1 MVLSQTDFDHLGESC
16 NFFGTEHDSYL
27 FFTLNFSLKNWK
39 GWYLV
44 RVIISF
50 LNYVCS
56 PRDRQ
61 QEGPSCSFQEYLT
74 SWLRWHVPVVP
85 ALVLWRETE
94 VGDLQCKATLGYP
107 KTNTW
112 TTSQGFSTFVSVF
125 SSLPSYI
132 RKYNAV
138 LSYKEKYIKQR
149 ENALVLS
156 SSSFLSRVPCSL
168 VGLGFSM
175 YLEIAL
181 SWAHN

>member
-1 MVLSQTDFDHLGESC
+1 M
-16 NFFGTEHDSYL
+16 
-27 FFTLNFSLKNWK
+27 
-39 GWYLV
+39 V

-50 LNYVCS
+50 LNYVCFL
-56 PRDRQ
+56 RDRQ

-94 VGDLQCKATLGYP
+94 AGDLQCKAILGYVVRP
-107 KTNTW
+107 CFQKQTHE
-112 TTSQGFSTFVSVF
+112 QLVRYLALLLALFSF
-125 SSLPSYI
+125 LPSYI

-156 SSSFLSRVPCSL
+156 LSLLPLFSL
-168 VGLGFSM
+168 QGAM
-175 YLEIAL
+175 
-181 SWAHN
+181 